1 MYLDVADSANLP
13 YGWSR
18 YAQFSLAV
26 VNQIQ
31 PKYTIR
37 KGVVSLYAVLSTSL
51 CYICAI
57 ECRGKNVK
65 LENYMPKQ
73 HINMG
78 VEVFEHTTILIRN
91 IFMTLS
97 GEVTDFKDFLAS
109 GGKPVNLICIV
120 VLSPF

>member
-37 KGVVSLYAVLSTSL
+37 KGVVSLYAVLSTSS
-51 CYICAI
+51 CHICAV

-65 LENYMPKQ
+65 LEN
-73 HINMG
+73 I
-78 VEVFEHTTILIRN
+78 T
-91 IFMTLS
+91 
-97 GEVTDFKDFLAS
+97 
-109 GGKPVNLICIV
+109 C
-120 VLSPF
+120 